1 MDRISGLLLGP
12 ARLVTLTGLG
22 GIGKTTLAEEAVRRL
37 RRARRAPVFW
47 VRLARL
53 ARDSDATAVAEAVA
67 GAVLSA
73 GFVGPSEWDGVLTT
87 LTIRDGAGHDV
98 QSVLVLDNCEHVL
111 AGVGPVIAGLLDDVP
126 GLTIVAT
133 SREQIG
139 WIDEYLVDVSPLS
152 TDQSLE
158 LFQQR
163 AEMTGHP
170 ITGPAQLDVV
180 GRICRHLHG
189 NPLYIRLAAARMFY
203 EPLPMILHQLSGD
216 ADDTRIHWEHGPRVG
231 VDRNHRTISDVIGW
245 SYELCSEKEKLLFDR
260 LSVFAPGYDPTP
272 DTAATAVEANLEAIE
287 TVCSNDTPGGD
298 VRLERGEIRGL
309 LDRLV
314 ARSLVSAHITATSVR
329 YSLPESLRM
338 FARERLVDRS
348 TAETDEPARL
358 ARRHQ
363 HYYRDKIA
371 YAQTHWCSPAER
383 ELMDWARGAWDN
395 IQLAIETCLNAPDES
410 EVGLE
415 IATGLIGLRTPFVAG
430 SLSTARRW
438 DERALHRTL
447 TRTNHPTDLQITAM
461 AQVAW
466 IALWEGR
473 RDQAEG
479 VLDQAVAACIP
490 EPDIRRHWRRDPG
503 RDLGLPAI
511 VEFAWGLE
519 LMTVEADPQAIT
531 VFSRAREKYRA
542 QSDSSG
548 EALSSLFEAMGAAIL
563 GSRREALEIAERHL
577 EHITEAGAMW
587 AKSWAE
593 VVWAIALIKYERS
606 TDALPFVRRALRYQI
621 NACDHWGAIFAA
633 TVHVWGTAHLIAD
646 LTSAGNTDK
655 RRLTALA
662 SEIGLIVGG
671 IGTLR
676 ARLGVENDGGLI
688 PASDETEIAIK
699 IASDL
704 IGAKA
709 FAAVQKRGSQLHPE
723 RNEVLQVAAGTLP
736 IEAIVSAP
744 SAVTPTP
751 SHWHTLTDAEQEV
764 AILAAAGWVNSA
776 IAVRRG
782 TSTRTVDAQAS
793 SILRKLAVTSRDDI
807 IQFITADAI
816 DRVKAE
822 RERRPRRPHRQ
833 SHPRP

>member
-1 MDRISGLLLGP
+1 M
-12 ARLVTLTGLG
+12 
-22 GIGKTTLAEEAVRRL
+22 
-37 RRARRAPVFW
+37 
-47 VRLARL
+47 
-53 ARDSDATAVAEAVA
+53 AEAVA

-73 GFVGPSEWDGVLTT
+73 GFGGPSEWDGVLAA
-87 LTIRDGAGHDV
+87 LTIRDGAGRDL

-111 AGVGPVIAGLLDDVP
+111 AGVGPVIARLLDEAP

-139 WIDEYLVDVSPLS
+139 WIDEYLVEVSPLS
-152 TDQSLE
+152 TDHSLE

-163 AEMTGHP
+163 AEMTGHS
-170 ITGPAQLDVV
+170 ITGPAQLEVV
-180 GRICRHLHG
+180 RRICRHLHG

-216 ADDTRIHWEHGPRVG
+216 ADDTRIHWAHGPRVG
-231 VDRNHRTISDVIGW
+231 IDKHHRTISDVIGW

-260 LSVFAPGYDPTP
+260 LSVFAPGYDPTLDTA
-272 DTAATAVEANLEAIE
+272 DTAATAVGADLEAIE
-287 TVCSNDTPGGD
+287 TVCSDDTPGCD
-298 VRLERGEIRGL
+298 VCLERGEIRGL

-314 ARSLVSAHITATSVR
+314 ARSLVSAHITAASVR
-329 YSLPESLRM
+329 YSLLESLRM

-363 HYYRDKIA
+363 QYYRDKIA
-371 YAQTHWCSPAER
+371 YAQTHWCSPAEQA
-383 ELMDWARGAWDN
+383 LMDWARGAWDN

-447 TRTNHPTDLQITAM
+447 PRTKRPTGLQITAM
-461 AQVAW
+461 AQIAW

-473 RDQAEG
+473 RDQAERM
-479 VLDQAVAACIP
+479 LDQAVAACIP
-490 EPDIRRHWRRDPG
+490 EPDTRRRWRRDPDT
-503 RDLGLPAI
+503 DLGLPAI

-519 LMTVEADPQAIT
+519 LMTVQADPQAIT

-542 QSDSSG
+542 QSDAGG
-548 EALSSLFEAMGAAIL
+548 EALSSLFEAIAAVIL
-563 GSRREALEIAERHL
+563 GSRREALEIADRHL

-593 VVWAIALIKYERS
+593 VVWAIALIKYES
-606 TDALPFVRRALRYQI
+606 FTDALPFVRRALRYQI
-621 NACDHWGAIFAA
+621 DVCDHWGVIFAA
-633 TVHVWGTAHLIAD
+633 TVYVWGTAHLIAD

-671 IGTLR
+671 VATLR
-676 ARLGVENDGGLI
+676 ARLGVENDGLI
-688 PASDETEIAIK
+688 PASDETESAIR

-704 IGAKA
+704 IGAKG

-736 IEAIVSAP
+736 IEAILSAH

-751 SHWHTLTDAEQEV
+751 SHWQTLTETEQEV
-764 AILAAAGWVNSA
+764 AILAAAGWMNSA
-776 IAVRRG
+776 IAARRG

-793 SILRKLAVTSRDDI
+793 SVLRKLAVASRDDI
-807 IQFITADAI
+807 IRFIPADMI
-816 DRVKAE
+816 ERVKAE
-822 RERRPRRPHRQ
+822 RARRPRRPHKQ
-833 SHPRP
+833 SRPRP